1 MKFGPEFRPPLPY
14 KKRKS
19 VFKMKQVAALIFLL
33 SASFCKPTGGS
44 DDLSALLI
52 SLAGGSSNKIGT
64 GVNGNDTGNPSQ
76 PESPFRPILNDL
88 AVQTAYVTGA
98 GGDDRQRVTV
108 TFSFQN
114 VPSGPLTLKA
124 YLGRPN
130 IIALS
135 ADGTTVQNYIQERL
149 NPDPMFPN
157 EFTFLS
163 PETTQPY
170 RIFVLASNSFG
181 KSSKSILSTAPTPPA
196 GPCANAV
203 SAPTTIGN
211 CAEHCIQVTTN
222 GNLID
227 FRGSVTT
234 VNAEEYLYMDL
245 TSSTPS
251 GGTGPFPFSYIEL
264 FSAGEPPVSVAPGT
278 YTTELHSV
286 NSDTY
291 NENACIGI
299 SSYQV
304 SDGSGGFK
312 DSYLFKKVI
321 IP

>member
-1 MKFGPEFRPPLPY
+1 MILL
-14 KKRKS
+14 
-19 VFKMKQVAALIFLL
+19 VA
-33 SASFCKPTGGS
+33 ASFCKPPGGS
-44 DDLSALLI
+44 EDLSALLI

-64 GVNGNDTGNPSQ
+64 GVSGNDAGNPNQ
-76 PESPFRPILNDL
+76 PGSPFRPILNDL
-88 AVQTAYVTGA
+88 TVQTAYVTGA

-114 VPSGPLTLKA
+114 VPAEPLTLKA

-135 ADGTTVQNYIQERL
+135 ADGTTVQNYIQERF

-181 KSSKSILSTAPTPPA
+181 KSAKSILSTAPTPPA

-222 GNLID
+222 GNLIE

-245 TSSTPS
+245 SSSTPS

-264 FSAGEPPVSVAPGT
+264 FSAGEPPVSIAPGT

-304 SDGSGGFK
+304 LDGAGGFK

>member
-1 MKFGPEFRPPLPY
+1 
-14 KKRKS
+14 
-19 VFKMKQVAALIFLL
+19 MKQVAALILL
-33 SASFCKPTGGS
+33 LATSFCKPPGGS
-44 DDLSALLI
+44 EDLSALLI
-52 SLAGGSSNKIGT
+52 SLAGGSSNKT
-64 GVNGNDTGNPSQ
+64 TTKNDDVSDPENPNPSQ
-76 PESPFRPILNDL
+76 SPFRPILNDL

-114 VPSGPLTLKA
+114 VPPGPLTLKA

-130 IIALS
+130 VITLS

-181 KSSKSILSTAPTPPA
+181 KSAKSILSTAPAPPA

-222 GNLID
+222 GNLIE

-245 TSSTPS
+245 SSSTPS

-264 FSAGEPPVSVAPGT
+264 FSAGEPPVSIAPGT

-304 SDGSGGFK
+304 LDGAGGFK